1 MSAIREREALRAEI
15 SAFCKKLVLSQ
26 RAVQLCETEATP
38 KQEEFLHRVLS
49 EEMES
54 RERSR
59 RTRLLSRAG
68 FPVYKTLE
76 GYERH
81 GVKLPSS
88 LQWSDLT
95 EDTFI
100 EGRRNLVLYG
110 PVGTGKTHLAIAA
123 GLRACELG
131 MTVKFYT
138 VAELVMR
145 LAEAKRGG
153 TLERLMSEIQR
164 CQLLILDEWG
174 YIPVDKDGS
183 QLLFRVIADSYESR
197 SLVITTNLEFSKWG
211 TVFTDDQMA
220 AAMIDR
226 LAHHGHLLVFEGE
239 SYRMK
244 HALMKE
250 R

>member
-95 EDTFI
+95 EGTFI

-110 PVGTGKTHLAIAA
+110 PVGTGK
-123 GLRACELG
+123 
-131 MTVKFYT
+131 M
-138 VAELVMR
+138 
-145 LAEAKRGG
+145 
-153 TLERLMSEIQR
+153 
-164 CQLLILDEWG
+164 
-174 YIPVDKDGS
+174 
-183 QLLFRVIADSYESR
+183 
-197 SLVITTNLEFSKWG
+197 
-211 TVFTDDQMA
+211 
-220 AAMIDR
+220 
-226 LAHHGHLLVFEGE
+226 
-239 SYRMK
+239 
-244 HALMKE
+244 
-250 R
+250 